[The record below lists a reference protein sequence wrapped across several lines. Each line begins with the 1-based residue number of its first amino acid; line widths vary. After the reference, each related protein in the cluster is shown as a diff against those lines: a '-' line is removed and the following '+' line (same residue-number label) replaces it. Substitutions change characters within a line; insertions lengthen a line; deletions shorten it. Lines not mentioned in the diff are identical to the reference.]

1 VSVVGRTHPKWGER
15 AMAFVILR
23 QEHASKWK
31 GNSGGFAAE
40 LIRHA
45 RARLPGFAC
54 PEWVQIL
61 DELPVSHA

>member
-1 VSVVGRTHPKWGER
+1 
-15 AMAFVILR
+15 MAFVILR

-31 GNSGGFAAE
+31 GNSDGFAEE